1 MRKFL
6 LTKCSLAA
14 LSVGGLALP
23 AQAQQTTTTSVIT
36 TQGGAASKLNWAEQT
51 FSELFMQF
59 GTVPK
64 GAKVLKSV
72 TVTNIYK
79 EDLQITNAGTSCG
92 CFKATV
98 VGGQNNHITLK
109 THESAQI
116 TVSMDTIKFSGDRN
130 ANLDVTMTFN
140 GRDYKSVRIPLKGFI
155 RTDFEI
161 NPPAVNLAT
170 VEQGRG
176 TTKSVILRS
185 MRPGMQIT
193 GVRAT
198 NPLVKPE
205 VRQRGSYGSSE
216 FEIAVALDPTA
227 PLGEIR
233 DLLTIK
239 TNDPSNPEL
248 QVEVSGKVE
257 PDLVVTPQ
265 QITLGNMRPGVPV
278 TKSIII
284 RGQRPFVIDRLE
296 RDSELDVWKSKYS
309 RDSKNLHTINLTM
322 TPPET
327 PGEYTEVFT
336 ISIPN
341 RPEPIKVKA
350 TGTIIS
356 STPASTPSAQA
367 KAD

>member
-6 LTKCSLAA
+6 LTKCSLAVMG
-14 LSVGGLALP
+14 VGGMALP
-23 AQAQQTTTTSVIT
+23 AAAQQTTTTSVIT
-36 TQGGAASKLNWAEQT
+36 TPTQSAPKLNWAEST
-51 FSELFMQF
+51 FSELAMQF
-59 GTVPK
+59 GTAPK

-72 TVTNIYK
+72 TVTNPFK

-98 VGGQNNHITLK
+98 VGGQNNKATLK
-109 THESAQI
+109 THESTQI

-140 GRDYKSVRIPLKGFI
+140 GRDYKSVRVPLKGFI

-185 MRPGMQIT
+185 MRPGMQVT

-205 VRQRGSYGSSE
+205 IRQRGGQGSSE
-216 FEIAVALDPTA
+216 FEIAVKLDPSA

-233 DLLTIK
+233 DLLSIR

-265 QITLGNMRPGVPV
+265 QLTLGNMRPGVPV
-278 TKSIII
+278 SKSIII
-284 RGQRPFVIDRLE
+284 RGQRPFVIEKLE
-296 RDSELDVWKSKYS
+296 RDTELDIWKSKYS
-309 RDSKNLHTINLTM
+309 RDSKNLHTVNLTM
-322 TPPET
+322 TPPDT
-327 PGEYTEVFT
+327 PGDYSEVFT
-336 ISIPN
+336 ITIPD

-356 STPASTPSAQA
+356 ATPASTAAAQA
-367 KAD
+367 KVD